1 MTVDE
6 AYDVVSKNLSYPPG
20 AFYGS
25 AHDLNLGA
33 GMFFSNV
40 RQPAFDAKSLVYK
53 TVRGL
58 AYVVTH
64 ECDVSQDNRRPLND
78 SVLICPLI
86 PFEAFFTEFHALP
99 NLPAF
104 LGELATRDVF
114 RAVYLPSNGRELRY
128 GAILYLNRIT
138 STHVSAF
145 EESGVDCFGAV
156 STTGLR
162 EIDASLQNLLMR
174 EKADRLWGQWFSAA
188 ARGL

>member
-6 AYDVVSKNLSYPPG
+6 AYSVVSTNLSYLPG

-25 AHDLNLGA
+25 GHDLSLGA

-40 RQPAFDAKSLVYK
+40 RQPAFDSKTLLYK
-53 TVRGL
+53 TVRGSV
-58 AYVVTH
+58 YVITH
-64 ECDVSQDNRRPLND
+64 ECDVAQSNPRPLND

-86 PFEAFFTEFHALP
+86 RFEDFVAEFQALP

-114 RAVYLPSNGRELRY
+114 RAVYIPSFYGIPY
-128 GAILYLNRIT
+128 GAILYLNRMT

-145 EESGVDCFGAV
+145 DESGVACIGAV
-156 STTGLR
+156 SARGLR
-162 EIDASLQNLLMR
+162 EIDAALQNLLMR
-174 EKADRLWGQWFSAA
+174 EKADRLWGQWFS
-188 ARGL
+188 R

>member
-1 MTVDE
+1 
-6 AYDVVSKNLSYPPG
+6 
-20 AFYGS
+20 
-25 AHDLNLGA
+25 
-33 GMFFSNV
+33 MFFSNV
-40 RQPAFDAKSLVYK
+40 RLPAFDSNALLYK

-58 AYVVTH
+58 VYVVTH

-86 PFEAFFTEFHALP
+86 RFEEFVAEFNALP

-114 RAVYLPSNGRELRY
+114 RAIYVPSLREIPY

-145 EESGVDCFGAV
+145 EESGVDCIGAV

-174 EKADRLWGQWFSAA
+174 EKADRLWGDWRRDST
-188 ARGL
+188 L